1 MATATQKT
9 RSPRDPGGEPHSA
22 TLPRDG
28 GTTEFVIYED
38 NGGKYHWA
46 FVEGDGT
53 MLVSSKGCASH
64 ADAEQSATR
73 IREAF
78 ATPFDV
84 GGRSS

>member
-9 RSPRDPGGEPHSA
+9 RSPRRLEGDPHSA
-22 TLPRDG
+22 VSPQ
-28 GTTEFVIYED
+28 FVIYED
-38 NGGKYHWA
+38 NGGRYHWA

-53 MLVSSKGCASH
+53 MLVSSRGCASH

-78 ATPFDV
+78 AAPFDV